1 MGLQLTFSNIMQLF
15 SLVAPLLLGFF
26 LVMLSIFNQSLKG
39 FVYLAGVLLAIVIN
53 IPIMNR
59 IQSPMDPNAPI
70 VCNILEIPFLNRYT
84 SPSPSTLFI
93 GFTLAYLFLPMKY
106 NNQINYILIASLLCL
121 LALDCVTKVTNKCT
135 SAGGALLGALVGFIL
150 GAVWYT
156 LFHMAGYDSL
166 LYFEELQSNNVICA
180 RPSKQTFKC
189 SVYKNGQ
196 LVSSNVA

>member
-1 MGLQLTFSNIMQLF
+1 MY
-15 SLVAPLLLGFF
+15 A
-26 LVMLSIFNQSLKG
+26 
-39 FVYLAGVLLAIVIN
+39 
-53 IPIMNR
+53 
-59 IQSPMDPNAPI
+59 
-70 VCNILEIPFLNRYT
+70 
-84 SPSPSTLFI
+84 
-93 GFTLAYLFLPMKY
+93 MKY
-106 NNQINYILIASLLCL
+106 NNQINYILIAALLCL

-166 LYFEELQSNNVICA
+166 LYFEELQSNNIICA

-196 LVSSNVA
+196 LISSNVA

>member
-1 MGLQLTFSNIMQLF
+1 MALQLTFSNVMQLF
-15 SLVAPLLLGFF
+15 SLIAPLLLGFF
-26 LVMLSIFNQSLKG
+26 LVMLSLFNQSLKG
-39 FVYLAGVLLAIVIN
+39 LVYLGGVLIAIVLN

-59 IQSPMDPNAPI
+59 IASPIDPNAPI
-70 VCNILEIPFLNRYT
+70 ICNILEIPFLNRYT

-93 GFTLAYLFLPMKY
+93 GFTIAYLFLPMQY
-106 NNQINYILIASLLCL
+106 NNQINYILIAALFCL

-135 SAGGALLGALVGFIL
+135 SAAGALLGALIGFIF
-150 GAVWYT
+150 GATWYT

-166 LYFEELQSNNVICA
+166 LYFEELQSNNIICA

-196 LVSSNVA
+196 LISSNVA

>member
-1 MGLQLTFSNIMQLF
+1 MALQLTFSNIMQLF

-26 LVMLSIFNQSLKG
+26 LVMLSIFNQTLKG

-70 VCNILEIPFLNRYT
+70 VCNILEIPFLSRYT

-93 GFTLAYLFLPMKY
+93 GFTLSYLFLPMKY
-106 NNQINYILIASLLCL
+106 NNQINYILIAALLCL

-166 LYFEELQSNNVICA
+166 LYFEELQSNNIICA

-196 LVSSNVA
+196 LISSNVA